1 MSKQH
6 DELETRAALEKRLGL
21 AERTRKAA
29 DKYGIKMSGR
39 YWFIGKSDAVDGFL
53 AGVRWERRRRAREGY

>member
-21 AERTRKAA
+21 AKRTRKAA
-29 DKYGIKMSGR
+29 ERYADRQIVSAAFGR
-39 YWFIGKSDAVDGFL
+39 DIAVDDFI